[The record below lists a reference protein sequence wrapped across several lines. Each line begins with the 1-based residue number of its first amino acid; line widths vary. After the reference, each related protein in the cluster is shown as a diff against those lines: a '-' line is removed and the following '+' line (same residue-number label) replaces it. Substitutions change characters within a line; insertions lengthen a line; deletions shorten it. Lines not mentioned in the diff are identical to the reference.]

1 MYNNI
6 KYILI
11 QYIIIRIIEILLILK
26 KRKCERIYMKEILD
40 KKCSGGVNSNLVNK
54 QKKEYKRRLE

>member
-11 QYIIIRIIEILLILK
+11 QYIIIRIIETLLILK
-26 KRKCERIYMKEILD
+26 TKLQTVKELLD

>member
-11 QYIIIRIIEILLILK
+11 QYIIIRIIKILLILK
-26 KRKCERIYMKEILD
+26 NGNVKEFLD
-40 KKCSGGVNSNLVNK
+40 KKCSGGINSNLVNK
-54 QKKEYKRRLE
+54 QKKEYKRRLGI

>member
-11 QYIIIRIIEILLILK
+11 QYIIIRIIETLLILK
-26 KRKCERIYMKEILD
+26 TKLQTVKEFLD
-40 KKCSGGVNSNLVNK
+40 KKCSGGVNFNLVNK

>member
-11 QYIIIRIIEILLILK
+11 QYIIIRIIETLLILK
-26 KRKCERIYMKEILD
+26 TKLQTVKELLD
-40 KKCSGGVNSNLVNK
+40 KKCSGGGVNSNLVNK